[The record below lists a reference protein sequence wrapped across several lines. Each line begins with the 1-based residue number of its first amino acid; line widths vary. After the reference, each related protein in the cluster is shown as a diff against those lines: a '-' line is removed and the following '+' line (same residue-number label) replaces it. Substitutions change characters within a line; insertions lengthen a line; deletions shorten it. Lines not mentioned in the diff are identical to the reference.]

1 VGWRHGAARLTKDFD
16 CLVRHE
22 LANLDRLA
30 AAMRELGARLR
41 AEGLS
46 DEESKALPVQMD
58 GKILARNE
66 ISTWR
71 TDAGDFDV
79 LVNIPDRNGRR
90 LTYKDLAGRAVIA
103 HGTGLC
109 HPGGRPG
116 RHHCVEGVGQPPQR
130 PSCAPGAACLSRR
143 RETRRLRAWGLNV
156 RRLPRAGPPS
166 ASAGVV
172 PLGTSQG
179 LKSLGGPAPGAGL
192 GGPRAERG

>member
-1 VGWRHGAARLTKDFD
+1 MAPAAKSSDQPLSVATLVGALDRHDVEYLVVGGVAAQGYGAARLTKDFD

-58 GKILARNE
+58 GKMLARNE

-79 LVNIPDRNGRR
+79 LINIPDRNGRR
-90 LTYKDLAGRAVIA
+90 LSYEDLAGRAVIVQ
-103 HGTGLC
+103 GTGFAV
-109 HPGGRPG
+109 R
-116 RHHCVEGVGQPPQR
+116 
-130 PSCAPGAACLSRR
+130 AAALEDIIASKEWANRR
-143 RETRRLRAWGLNV
+143 KDQDALPELRAIAARKDEAEPV
-156 RRLPRAGPPS
+156 K
-166 ASAGVV
+166 
-172 PLGTSQG
+172 GT
-179 LKSLGGPAPGAGL
+179 GGFVG
-192 GGPRAERG
+192 